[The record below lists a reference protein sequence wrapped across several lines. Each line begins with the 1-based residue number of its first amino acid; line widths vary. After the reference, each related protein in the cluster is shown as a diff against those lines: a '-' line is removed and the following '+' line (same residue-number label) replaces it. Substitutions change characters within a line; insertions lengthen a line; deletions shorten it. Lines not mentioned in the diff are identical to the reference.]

1 MAGRVPAGTALS
13 VRALADALRIS
24 KTPVR
29 DALKRLEADGVI
41 QARPRSAFYTAP
53 LSAQEFDAILAVR
66 LHLEGFAAAEAAR
79 RADRTERLAIER
91 AAQRYLELKPDA
103 TSDELSSG
111 NYAFHFAIYRAAGN
125 SVLLDLISNLW
136 VRMGP
141 LLARV
146 RPSGADRNVDQHR
159 AACEAI
165 AAADPEAARA
175 AVCEDIA
182 SAARSI
188 RRLIEEIETGVAANS
203 GKSRPARKRV

>member
-66 LHLEGFAAAEAAR
+66 LHLESFAAAEAAR
-79 RADRTERLAIER
+79 RASRSERLEIER
-91 AAQRYLELKPDA
+91 AARRYFALKADA
-103 TSDELSSG
+103 SSDELSSG
-111 NYAFHFAIYRAAGN
+111 NYDFHFAIYRAAGN
-125 SVLLDLISNLW
+125 GILLDLISNLW

-141 LLARV
+141 VLARV
-146 RPSGADRNVDQHR
+146 RPSGADRNVEQHE
-159 AACEAI
+159 AACAAI
-165 AAADPEAARA
+165 AAGDPEAARA
-175 AVCEDIA
+175 AVHEDIA

-188 RRLIEEIETGVAANS
+188 RRVIAELERAAAEGGKTKQGVAS
-203 GKSRPARKRV
+203 